1 MNDYIDLDHFKTIDE
16 LWKFSKGL
24 FIEEE
29 GELDYDAYSR
39 FISIYDFIEIVEQLK
54 ERQDIINKAIEY
66 LESTPSIFEAKE
78 DWNTDLLKI
87 LKGEK
92 FNG

>member
-54 ERQDIINKAIEY
+54 ERQDIINKTIEY
-66 LESTPSIFEAKE
+66 IEKDTWNPRSI
-78 DWNTDLLKI
+78 DNVLKI
-87 LKGEK
+87 LKGE
-92 FNG
+92 

>member
-54 ERQDIINKAIEY
+54 ERQDIINKTIEY
-66 LESTPSIFEAKE
+66 IEKDTWYPRSI
-78 DWNTDLLKI
+78 DNVLKI
-87 LKGEK
+87 LKGK
-92 FNG
+92 